1 MCKKFGLDRL
11 TRSWCKGSMPAF
23 QACGPG
29 SSPGERIIFFS
40 SLLPSFH
47 LSPFLFLCRRQEEQS
62 ERSKRAAKFE
72 VPDWACSDASTQTS
86 DEEVVD
92 DVILWHCP
100 ACEKYFKSSAALNNH
115 ERSNKHKERV
125 EILRMELEADDLLE
139 HDSAPDPTAYADTDR
154 MSELSMQQDTEIN
167 TKTSSE
173 FIKRSSE
180 FDTDKD
186 ISVPATFAHAKQ
198 EACPVL
204 VNAHLGDED
213 LVKED
218 SVKVASKCSTVSSV
232 SSDED
237 RTEEDMLADLL
248 KMSALGQ
255 LMVED
260 SSPPASQHFSKN
272 SGLNEE
278 DQIEDLSNE
287 PERKIKKKVSGKRG
301 AKNRWHAKKA
311 SSAGM
316 DKYRC
321 EACSNEFTSRNQLFK
336 HIKSTGHAMTK
347 AK

>member
-1 MCKKFGLDRL
+1 
-11 TRSWCKGSMPAF
+11 MPAF

-29 SSPGERIIFFS
+29 SSPGERMIFC
-40 SLLPSFH
+40 LMILPSFH
-47 LSPFLFLCRRQEEQS
+47 KSHFLFLSRRQEEQS

-72 VPDWACSDASTQTS
+72 VPDWACSESSTQTS
-86 DEEVVD
+86 EEEVVD

-115 ERSNKHKERV
+115 ERSKKHKERV
-125 EILRMELEADDLLE
+125 EILRMELEADDLLK
-139 HDSAPDPTAYADTDR
+139 HDSAPDPAAFTDADR
-154 MSELSMQQDTEIN
+154 MSELSMQQGIESS
-167 TKTSSE
+167 TKASSE
-173 FIKRSSE
+173 FTKSSFE
-180 FDTDKD
+180 CDTDED
-186 ISVPATFAHAKQ
+186 ISVPATVTHAKP
-198 EACPVL
+198 EACPVR
-204 VNAHLGDED
+204 VRAQMGDEN
-213 LVKED
+213 LVIEG

-255 LMVED
+255 QMVED

-278 DQIEDLSNE
+278 DQIEDLTNE

-301 AKNRWHAKKA
+301 AQNRWHANKA

-321 EACSNEFTSRNQLFK
+321 EACSNEFASRNQLFK